1 MEAKMTFS
9 LIVPIYRNEEN
20 IKELMQRLEELNRA
34 MRGAFEAVLVI
45 DGSPDRSE
53 ALLSELLPKAEFS
66 SQLISLS
73 RNFGSF
79 SAIRAG
85 LGVGRGEYFGVMAA
99 DLQEPAEVILD
110 FYHKLLTGDSDIVVA
125 TREARHDP
133 ISSRL
138 LSWLF
143 WSGYRTLVMPSMPKG
158 GVDVFACNRNFR
170 DHLLSLDE
178 RRSTLVGLIFWLG
191 FRRSEVPYYRVA
203 RQHGRSAWTLFR
215 KIRYFL
221 DSLFA
226 FSTLP
231 VHLLEVIGFTGILIS
246 FALAVLVLIAK
257 LKGSISV
264 PGYTATVLTIIFF
277 GGLNSL
283 GLGILG
289 EYVFRTLEN
298 SRRRPEYI
306 ILRHSVHDSDP
317 RPSQKVS

>member
-1 MEAKMTFS
+1 MTFS

-20 IKELMQRLEELNRA
+20 ILELVQRLEQLNQELK
-34 MRGAFEAVLVI
+34 GAFEAVMVI

-53 ALLSELLPKAEFS
+53 ALLSELLPKANFAW
-66 SQLISLS
+66 QQVALS

-85 LGVGRGEYFGVMAA
+85 LSLGRGEFFGVMAA
-99 DLQEPAEVILD
+99 DLQEPSDVILE
-110 FYHKLLTGDSDIVVA
+110 FYKRLLAGDSDVVVA
-125 TREARHDP
+125 TREARQDP
-133 ISSRL
+133 MFSRILSS
-138 LSWLF
+138 LF
-143 WSGYRTLVMPSMPKG
+143 WSGYRTLVLPSMPKG
-158 GVDVFACNRNFR
+158 GVDIFACTRNFR
-170 DHLLSLDE
+170 DRLLSLDE

-191 FRRSEVPYYRVA
+191 FRRSEVPYKRLT

-231 VHLLEVIGFTGILIS
+231 VHLLEIVGCTGIVIS
-246 FALAVLVLIAK
+246 ISAALVVIIARMA
-257 LKGSISV
+257 GSISV
-264 PGYTATVLTIIFF
+264 PGYSATVLTVMFF

-283 GLGILG
+283 GLGLIG
-289 EYVFRTLEN
+289 EYVFRALEN

-306 ILRHSVHDSDP
+306 IARHSIHDCKQQLLNKDN
-317 RPSQKVS
+317 QI

>member
-1 MEAKMTFS
+1 MEGIMTFS

-20 IKELMQRLEELNRA
+20 IVELVQRLEFLNQELH
-34 MRGAFEAVLVI
+34 GCFEAVLVI

-53 ALLSELLPKAEFS
+53 ALLSEILLKVSFTW
-66 SQLISLS
+66 QLVSLS

-85 LGVGRGEYFGVMAA
+85 LGLARGEYFGVMAA
-99 DLQEPAEVILD
+99 DLQEPSEIILEL
-110 FYHKLLTGDSDIVVA
+110 HKKLLSGYFDVVVA
-125 TREARHDP
+125 TRETRKDP
-133 ISSRL
+133 LISRL
-138 LSWLF
+138 LSSMF
-143 WSGYRTLVMPSMPKG
+143 WTGYRTLVLPAMPKG
-158 GVDVFACNRNFR
+158 GVDIFACTRNFR

-178 RRSTLVGLIFWLG
+178 SRSTLIGLIFWLG
-191 FRRSEVPYYRVA
+191 FRRSEVPYNRLE
-203 RQHGRSAWTLFR
+203 RRHGRSAWTILR

-231 VHLLEVIGFTGILIS
+231 VHLLEIVGVTGMVISIS
-246 FALAVLVLIAK
+246 AAIIVIVAK
-257 LKGSISV
+257 LAGSITV
-264 PGYTATVLTIIFF
+264 PGYAATVLTVMFF

-283 GLGILG
+283 GLGLIG

-306 ILRHSVHDSDP
+306 IARHSVHDP
-317 RPSQKVS
+317 NRPIQIKN